1 MTTRSH
7 SFRLSRLIWMLG
19 IVLALL
25 FWAAPRAAAEDYDTT
40 LDKLGRLQD
49 LATEYAA
56 EHDGDP
62 ILLTLS
68 YTRTGSYNTSM
79 WQLTAGGRDTEFDA
93 YVAEQ
98 DAELSSLQGMKIRE
112 GEALHHIPFLPC
124 LRPATITMDI
134 LHTNSK
140 GQRKW
145 KTTV

>member
-1 MTTRSH
+1 
-7 SFRLSRLIWMLG
+7 MLG

-98 DAELSSLQGMKIRE
+98 DAELSSLADYLRLVKRQLALIRHNY
-112 GEALHHIPFLPC
+112 AVTDFVYLP
-124 LRPATITMDI
+124 
-134 LHTNSK
+134 
-140 GQRKW
+140 
-145 KTTV
+145 